1 MVANKLTM
9 TTTESRNH
17 IELVLKIAR
26 MYYTDN
32 LTQAQI
38 AAQIGYSRPTI
49 SRLLSESRDRGM
61 VRIEIGHPLERLMQ
75 LEDAL
80 VRRYGLKC
88 ARVAQVNPGQDPS
101 TIVPRYA
108 AALLTEK
115 SSPDSLI
122 TVSNGRAVAA
132 TVREVAIQDWPKSN
146 VAQMVG
152 ALSPSNPMTDSP
164 DICRMLAERLGGTV
178 TTLHVP
184 MILSSA
190 HIAAAM
196 RQAKTG
202 HLKRAAPPPQT
213 AAPMPQEP
221 QIATALA
228 LGGGADVALEG
239 VGATEG
245 DRLSP
250 VFDAYVTPHM
260 VKEIRAQGAV
270 ATVCG
275 HFIDAQGRPVCSE
288 LSDRIISVELD
299 RLKRIALVIGV
310 AWGQEKVK
318 AIKACLVGSYISA
331 LATDQATAESLLA

>member
-196 RQAKTG
+196 RQ
-202 HLKRAAPPPQT
+202 
-213 AAPMPQEP
+213 EP

-245 DRLSP
+245 
-250 VFDAYVTPHM
+250 
-260 VKEIRAQGAV
+260 
-270 ATVCG
+270 
-275 HFIDAQGRPVCSE
+275 
-288 LSDRIISVELD
+288 DRIISVELD

>member
-190 HIAAAM
+190 PVSY
-196 RQAKTG
+196 T
-202 HLKRAAPPPQT
+202 HL
-213 AAPMPQEP
+213 
-221 QIATALA
+221 
-228 LGGGADVALEG
+228 
-239 VGATEG
+239 
-245 DRLSP
+245 
-250 VFDAYVTPHM
+250 
-260 VKEIRAQGAV
+260 
-270 ATVCG
+270 
-275 HFIDAQGRPVCSE
+275 
-288 LSDRIISVELD
+288 
-299 RLKRIALVIGV
+299 
-310 AWGQEKVK
+310 
-318 AIKACLVGSYISA
+318 
-331 LATDQATAESLLA
+331 

>member
-184 MILSSA
+184 MILSSV

-196 RQAKTG
+196 R
-202 HLKRAAPPPQT
+202 
-213 AAPMPQEP
+213 QEP

>member
-1 MVANKLTM
+1 
-9 TTTESRNH
+9 
-17 IELVLKIAR
+17 
-26 MYYTDN
+26 
-32 LTQAQI
+32 
-38 AAQIGYSRPTI
+38 
-49 SRLLSESRDRGM
+49 
-61 VRIEIGHPLERLMQ
+61 
-75 LEDAL
+75 
-80 VRRYGLKC
+80 
-88 ARVAQVNPGQDPS
+88 
-101 TIVPRYA
+101 
-108 AALLTEK
+108 
-115 SSPDSLI
+115 
-122 TVSNGRAVAA
+122 
-132 TVREVAIQDWPKSN
+132 
-146 VAQMVG
+146 MVG

-196 RQAKTG
+196 RQ
-202 HLKRAAPPPQT
+202 
-213 AAPMPQEP
+213 EP

-250 VFDAYVTPHM
+250 VFDTYVTPHM

>member
-196 RQAKTG
+196 RQ
-202 HLKRAAPPPQT
+202 
-213 AAPMPQEP
+213 EP

-275 HFIDAQGRPVCSE
+275 HFIDAQGRLVCSE

-318 AIKACLVGSYISA
+318 AIKACLVGGYISA

>member
-196 RQAKTG
+196 RQ
-202 HLKRAAPPPQT
+202 
-213 AAPMPQEP
+213 EP

-245 DRLSP
+245 DRLSRCSTP
-250 VFDAYVTPHM
+250 MSHHTWSRKSGRRARSPPYAGTSSTRREGPYVRSCP
-260 VKEIRAQGAV
+260 
-270 ATVCG
+270 TVS
-275 HFIDAQGRPVCSE
+275 FRWS
-288 LSDRIISVELD
+288 S
-299 RLKRIALVIGV
+299 IA
-310 AWGQEKVK
+310 
-318 AIKACLVGSYISA
+318 
-331 LATDQATAESLLA
+331 

>member
-1 MVANKLTM
+1 MSASDLTM
-9 TTTESRNH
+9 TTSESRNH
-17 IELVLKIAR
+17 IELVLKVAR
-26 MYYTDN
+26 MYYLEN
-32 LTQAQI
+32 RTQADI
-38 AAQIGYSRPTI
+38 AKEIGYSRPTV

-61 VRIEIGHPLERLMQ
+61 VRIEIGHPLERLMK
-75 LEDAL
+75 LEEAL
-80 VRRYGLKC
+80 VKRFSLKC
-88 ARVAQVNPGQDPS
+88 ARVAQVSPDQDPS
-101 TIVPRYA
+101 TVVPKYA
-108 AALLTEK
+108 AALLIER

-164 DICRMLAERLGGTV
+164 DICRALANRLGGTV

-190 HIAAAM
+190 HIASVM
-196 RQAKTG
+196 R
-202 HLKRAAPPPQT
+202 
-213 AAPMPQEP
+213 QEP

-245 DRLSP
+245 NRLSP
-250 VFDAYVTPHM
+250 VFNAYVTPDM
-260 VKEIRAQGAV
+260 VKKVRAQGAV
-270 ATVCG
+270 ATLCG
-275 HFIDAQGRPVCSE
+275 HFIDAQGHPVHNE

-299 RLKRIALVIGV
+299 RLKRIPLVIGV
-310 AWGQEKVK
+310 AWGPEKVT
-318 AIKACLVGSYISA
+318 AIRACLIGGYLSA
-331 LATDQATAESLLA
+331 LVTDQATAESLLTI

>member
-196 RQAKTG
+196 RQ
-202 HLKRAAPPPQT
+202 
-213 AAPMPQEP
+213 EP

-275 HFIDAQGRPVCSE
+275 HFIDALGRPVCSE

>member
-1 MVANKLTM
+1 M
-9 TTTESRNH
+9 
-17 IELVLKIAR
+17 LKIAR

-146 VAQMVG
+146 VAQMV
-152 ALSPSNPMTDSP
+152 APSPPAIRDGFARHLPHARRTPRRHRHHTPRTDRSS
-164 DICRMLAERLGGTV
+164 
-178 TTLHVP
+178 
-184 MILSSA
+184 SSA

-196 RQAKTG
+196 R
-202 HLKRAAPPPQT
+202 
-213 AAPMPQEP
+213 QEP

>member
-1 MVANKLTM
+1 
-9 TTTESRNH
+9 
-17 IELVLKIAR
+17 

-61 VRIEIGHPLERLMQ
+61 ARIEIGHPLERLMQ

-164 DICRMLAERLGGTV
+164 DICRMPPNA
-178 TTLHVP
+178 
-184 MILSSA
+184 S
-190 HIAAAM
+190 
-196 RQAKTG
+196 
-202 HLKRAAPPPQT
+202 AAP
-213 AAPMPQEP
+213 
-221 QIATALA
+221 
-228 LGGGADVALEG
+228 
-239 VGATEG
+239 
-245 DRLSP
+245 SP
-250 VFDAYVTPHM
+250 HSTY
-260 VKEIRAQGAV
+260 R
-270 ATVCG
+270 
-275 HFIDAQGRPVCSE
+275 
-288 LSDRIISVELD
+288 
-299 RLKRIALVIGV
+299 
-310 AWGQEKVK
+310 
-318 AIKACLVGSYISA
+318 
-331 LATDQATAESLLA
+331 

>member
-61 VRIEIGHPLERLMQ
+61 VRIEIGHPLERLIQ

-196 RQAKTG
+196 RQ
-202 HLKRAAPPPQT
+202 
-213 AAPMPQEP
+213 EP

-239 VGATEG
+239 VGATASVRCSTPMSHHTWSRKSGRRARSPPYAGTSSTRREG
-245 DRLSP
+245 P
-250 VFDAYVTPHM
+250 YVRSCPTASF
-260 VKEIRAQGAV
+260 RW
-270 ATVCG
+270 
-275 HFIDAQGRPVCSE
+275 S
-288 LSDRIISVELD
+288 S
-299 RLKRIALVIGV
+299 IA
-310 AWGQEKVK
+310 
-318 AIKACLVGSYISA
+318 
-331 LATDQATAESLLA
+331 

>member
-49 SRLLSESRDRGM
+49 SRLLSESRNRGM

-196 RQAKTG
+196 RQ
-202 HLKRAAPPPQT
+202 
-213 AAPMPQEP
+213 EP

-250 VFDAYVTPHM
+250 VFDAMSHHTWSRKSGRRARSPPYAGTSSTRREGPYVRSCPTASF
-260 VKEIRAQGAV
+260 RW
-270 ATVCG
+270 
-275 HFIDAQGRPVCSE
+275 S
-288 LSDRIISVELD
+288 S
-299 RLKRIALVIGV
+299 IA
-310 AWGQEKVK
+310 
-318 AIKACLVGSYISA
+318 
-331 LATDQATAESLLA
+331 

>member
-196 RQAKTG
+196 RQ
-202 HLKRAAPPPQT
+202 
-213 AAPMPQEP
+213 EP

-275 HFIDAQGRPVCSE
+275 HFIDAQGRSVCSE

>member
-88 ARVAQVNPGQDPS
+88 ARVAQVNPGQDPTPS
-101 TIVPRYA
+101 SPDIA

-196 RQAKTG
+196 RPGATNR
-202 HLKRAAPPPQT
+202 HRAGARRRRRRGPGRGRCDRRRPPQS
-213 AAPMPQEP
+213 
-221 QIATALA
+221 
-228 LGGGADVALEG
+228 G
-239 VGATEG
+239 V
-245 DRLSP
+245 RR
-250 VFDAYVTPHM
+250 YVTPHM

-275 HFIDAQGRPVCSE
+275 TSSTRREGPYVRSCPTA
-288 LSDRIISVELD
+288 IISVELD

-310 AWGQEKVK
+310 AWGAGKSQGHQ
-318 AIKACLVGSYISA
+318 ACLVGGYISA

>member
-196 RQAKTG
+196 RQ
-202 HLKRAAPPPQT
+202 
-213 AAPMPQEP
+213 EP

-270 ATVCG
+270 ATVGG

>member
-1 MVANKLTM
+1 
-9 TTTESRNH
+9 
-17 IELVLKIAR
+17 
-26 MYYTDN
+26 
-32 LTQAQI
+32 
-38 AAQIGYSRPTI
+38 
-49 SRLLSESRDRGM
+49 M

-122 TVSNGRAVAA
+122 
-132 TVREVAIQDWPKSN
+132 WPKSN

-196 RQAKTG
+196 R
-202 HLKRAAPPPQT
+202 
-213 AAPMPQEP
+213 QEP

>member
-17 IELVLKIAR
+17 IELVLKVAR

-184 MILSSA
+184 MILSST

-196 RQAKTG
+196 R
-202 HLKRAAPPPQT
+202 
-213 AAPMPQEP
+213 QEP

-250 VFDAYVTPHM
+250 VFDAYVTHHTWSR
-260 VKEIRAQGAV
+260 KSGRRARSPPYVGTSSTRREGPYVRSCPTAS
-270 ATVCG
+270 
-275 HFIDAQGRPVCSE
+275 FRWS
-288 LSDRIISVELD
+288 S
-299 RLKRIALVIGV
+299 IA
-310 AWGQEKVK
+310 
-318 AIKACLVGSYISA
+318 
-331 LATDQATAESLLA
+331 

>member
-196 RQAKTG
+196 RQ
-202 HLKRAAPPPQT
+202 
-213 AAPMPQEP
+213 EP

-275 HFIDAQGRPVCSE
+275 HFIDAQGRHVCSE

>member
-196 RQAKTG
+196 RQ
-202 HLKRAAPPPQT
+202 
-213 AAPMPQEP
+213 EP

-275 HFIDAQGRPVCSE
+275 HFIDAQEGPYVRSCPTVSFRW
-288 LSDRIISVELD
+288 SS
-299 RLKRIALVIGV
+299 IA
-310 AWGQEKVK
+310 
-318 AIKACLVGSYISA
+318 
-331 LATDQATAESLLA
+331 

>member
-196 RQAKTG
+196 RQ
-202 HLKRAAPPPQT
+202 
-213 AAPMPQEP
+213 EP

-270 ATVCG
+270 ATICG
-275 HFIDAQGRPVCSE
+275 HF
-288 LSDRIISVELD
+288 
-299 RLKRIALVIGV
+299 IGV

>member
-196 RQAKTG
+196 RQ
-202 HLKRAAPPPQT
+202 
-213 AAPMPQEP
+213 EP

-239 VGATEG
+239 VGAASVRCSTPMSHHTWSRKSGRRARSPPYAGTSSTRREG
-245 DRLSP
+245 P
-250 VFDAYVTPHM
+250 YVRSCP
-260 VKEIRAQGAV
+260 
-270 ATVCG
+270 TVS
-275 HFIDAQGRPVCSE
+275 FRWS
-288 LSDRIISVELD
+288 S
-299 RLKRIALVIGV
+299 IA
-310 AWGQEKVK
+310 
-318 AIKACLVGSYISA
+318 
-331 LATDQATAESLLA
+331 